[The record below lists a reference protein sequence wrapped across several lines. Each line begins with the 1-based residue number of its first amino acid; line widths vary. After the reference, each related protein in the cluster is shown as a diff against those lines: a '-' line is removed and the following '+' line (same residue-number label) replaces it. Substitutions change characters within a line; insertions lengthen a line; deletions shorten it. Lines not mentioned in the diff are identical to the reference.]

1 MGYVVRGSTNGELL
15 REFTNYLQIV
25 RGMARNTVQSYRY
38 DLEQFAAFL
47 DGQGV
52 SFKDAS
58 QAAIL
63 RFFNRQRGDG
73 RAARTLSRYLAAI
86 RCLYRYLA
94 QERYIQVD
102 PTVNLETPR
111 LEKHLPRILSVK
123 EVDLLLSLPKGSTAA
138 GLRDRAMLELMY
150 ATGMRVSEL
159 VGLNTDQLNLDRGFV
174 RCLGKGSK
182 ERIIPIGEIAV
193 HASREYLNRGWV
205 KLRKNRGEKAVF
217 LNVHGKRL
225 TRQGFWKILKEYARR
240 GGIQK
245 EITPHVL
252 RHSFATH
259 LLENGADLR
268 VVQEML
274 GHADI
279 TTTQIYTHLSQGK
292 LRDVYDRAH
301 PRA

>member
-1 MGYVVRGSTNGELL
+1 MSQPREELLKEFLNYLRAVRGLAG
-15 REFTNYLQIV
+15 
-25 RGMARNTVQSYRY
+25 NTVQSYRY
-38 DLEQFAAFL
+38 DLTHFTGYLAKGEISFEEVSQETILDYFNELREQ
-47 DGQGV
+47 
-52 SFKDAS
+52 
-58 QAAIL
+58 
-63 RFFNRQRGDG
+63 GDT
-73 RAARTLSRYLAAI
+73 ARTQSRYLAAI
-86 RCLYRYLA
+86 RCFYRYLL
-94 QERYIQVD
+94 QEHVILVD
-102 PTVNLETPR
+102 PTANLESPK

-123 EVDLLLSLPKGSTAA
+123 EIDLLLGQAKSGTVA

-193 HASREYLNRGWV
+193 QYNREYLNRGWV
-205 KLRKNRGEKAVF
+205 KLRKNTWEKAIF
-217 LNVHGKRL
+217 LNLHGKRL
-225 TRQGFWKILKEYARR
+225 TRQGFWKILKEYAKR

-274 GHADI
+274 GHADV
-279 TTTQIYTHLSQGK
+279 TTTQIYTHLSQRK
-292 LRDVYDRAH
+292 LRDVYEHAH

>member
-1 MGYVVRGSTNGELL
+1 MNRVKEELL
-15 REFTNYLQIV
+15 REFLNYLQVI
-25 RGMARNTVQSYRY
+25 RGMARNTVQSYQY
-38 DLEQFAAFL
+38 DLTHLGGYLTAEQL
-47 DGQGV
+47 
-52 SFKDAS
+52 SFEEVS
-58 QAAIL
+58 QATIL
-63 RFFNRQRGDG
+63 SFFNQLRERGCT
-73 RAARTLSRYLAAI
+73 ARTMSRYLAAI
-86 RCLYRYLA
+86 RSFYRYLL
-94 QERYIQVD
+94 QEHFIQID
-102 PTVNLETPR
+102 PTDNMVSPK

-123 EVDLLLSLPKGSTAA
+123 DVDLLLEQPKCSTIA

-159 VGLNTDQLNLDRGFV
+159 IGLNTEHLNLDRGFV

-193 HASREYLNRGWV
+193 HYSREYLNRGWV
-205 KLRKNRGEKAVF
+205 KLRKNSWEKAIF
-217 LNVHGKRL
+217 LNLHGKRL

-274 GHADI
+274 GHADV
-279 TTTQIYTHLSQGK
+279 TTTQIYTHLSQRK
-292 LRDVYDRAH
+292 LREIYDRAH

>member
-1 MGYVVRGSTNGELL
+1 VGRSQEELL
-15 REFTNYLQIV
+15 REFLNYIRVV

-38 DLEQFAAFL
+38 DLTHFTGYLATER
-47 DGQGV
+47 V
-52 SFKDAS
+52 SFEEVSDTT
-58 QAAIL
+58 IL
-63 RFFNRQRGDG
+63 DYFGMLREHGHT
-73 RAARTLSRYLAAI
+73 ARTLSRYLAAI
-86 RCLYRYLA
+86 RCLYRYLL
-94 QERYIQVD
+94 QEHVILVD
-102 PTVNLETPR
+102 PTTNLESPK

-123 EVDLLLSLPKGSTAA
+123 EIDLLMAQPKTGTIA

-159 VGLNTDQLNLDRGFV
+159 IGLNTDNLNLDRGFV
-174 RCLGKGSK
+174 RCMGKGSK

-193 HASREYLNRGWV
+193 QYNREYLNRGWA
-205 KLRKNRGEKAVF
+205 KLRKSTGERAIF
-217 LNVHGKRL
+217 LNLHGKRL

-245 EITPHVL
+245 EIAPHVL

-274 GHADI
+274 GHADV
-279 TTTQIYTHLSQGK
+279 TTTQIYTHLSQRK
-292 LRDVYDRAH
+292 LREVYERAH